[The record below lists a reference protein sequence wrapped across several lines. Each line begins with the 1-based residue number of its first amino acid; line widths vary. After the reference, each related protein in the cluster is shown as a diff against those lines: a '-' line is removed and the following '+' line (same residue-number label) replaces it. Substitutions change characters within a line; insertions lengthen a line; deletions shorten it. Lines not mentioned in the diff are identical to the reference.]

1 MTMTCDVSGAP
12 PPAITWTQDGVRVS
26 AAGRGRSLTKGDRVL
41 QLGSARLEDA
51 GVYVCSAENVVGV
64 DRRLFRLSVLGRY
77 TTSTTNYSQTALSG

>member
-1 MTMTCDVSGAP
+1 MTCDVSGAP

-26 AAGRGRSLTKGDRVL
+26 AAGRGWSLTKGGRVL